1 MSPDNLLQIASF
13 TPNSLETPKGWVG
26 HLPFAAWVMK
36 EVSPKIFVELGTHS
50 GNSYFAFCQSVLE
63 HSLTAKCFAVD
74 TWQGDEHAGH
84 YNEDVFNKVNAHNQ
98 ERYVE
103 FSQLLRMTFDDA
115 TGYFADQ
122 SIELLH
128 IDGLHTYEAIAHDFE
143 TWLPKLAPDAVV
155 MFHDT
160 NVREGGFGVWK
171 FWEELQDRYPNN
183 LEFVQSHG
191 LGVLQINAPSS
202 RKKSKNLNWLKS
214 NEFEKKQL
222 VKYFAVL
229 GLRQIERYELND
241 LKNHVTNLEKVI
253 ANLNNQIVNF
263 SQTVQE
269 RDVNIAAVHQ
279 VVFEREEQLAGL
291 NQAVQAKTDRIG
303 VLEAALQERD
313 VNIAAVHQVVVER
326 EEQLAGLNQAVQAKT
341 DRIGVLEAA
350 LQERDVNIA
359 AVHQVVVERE
369 EQLSGFNKVLQDKA
383 MHIGALENGIRLR
396 EKQIKA
402 FSEDIQDNAIQFDIL
417 EIAVQERNTQIDT
430 LSQVLADHKRQ
441 LASITSSLTE
451 KSLENEQFKTEKN
464 QLTDFCVALMRE

>member
-326 EEQLAGLNQAVQAKT
+326 EEQL
-341 DRIGVLEAA
+341 
-350 LQERDVNIA
+350 
-359 AVHQVVVERE
+359 
-369 EQLSGFNKVLQDKA
+369 SGFNKVLQDKA